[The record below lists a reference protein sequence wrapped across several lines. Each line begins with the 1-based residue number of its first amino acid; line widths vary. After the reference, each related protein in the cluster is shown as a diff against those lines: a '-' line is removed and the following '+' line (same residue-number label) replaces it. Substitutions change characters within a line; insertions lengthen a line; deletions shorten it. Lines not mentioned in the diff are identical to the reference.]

1 MPTTDTHANDDDPV
15 DYAARPL
22 PERYQ
27 HYRVEVDAAKYQ
39 MVPWEEIWRFRELF
53 GFLAWRDFIV
63 RYKQTAVGI
72 GWSLLQPLLMMAVM
86 TIVFGYFAGLAEG
99 STVPYAV
106 MVFSGVIVWQFFSQG
121 LTNVA
126 LSMTNNNAIVAK
138 IYFPRLILPASS
150 LLVNLVD
157 FAISMV
163 LLVGLMLIYEVAF
176 TWRLVMLLPLLL
188 LAAVLSFG
196 VGTLVAALNVRYRDF
211 KHILPFI
218 IQIGLYITPVGFNS
232 DKVPEQWRFVYSL
245 NPMVGVVDGF
255 RWAILD
261 TTTIYLPGLLVSIGL
276 TLIICWFGVRF
287 FRSSESWFADI
298 I

>member
-1 MPTTDTHANDDDPV
+1 MPEIETSDPDI
-15 DYAARPL
+15 DYSQRPL
-22 PERYQ
+22 PERYKG
-27 HYRVEVDAAKYQ
+27 HRVDVDAAKYQ
-39 MVPWEEIWRFRELF
+39 MVPWAEIWRFRELF

-72 GWSLLQPLLMMAVM
+72 GWSLLQPLLMMIVM

-126 LSMTNNNAIVAK
+126 MSMTNNNAIVAK

-157 FAISMV
+157 FAISML
-163 LLVGLMLIYEVAF
+163 LLVVLMIGYDVAF
-176 TWRLVMLLPLLL
+176 TWRLFCLVPLLL
-188 LAAVLSFG
+188 LAATLSFG

-211 KHILPFI
+211 KHILPFVV
-218 IQIGLYITPVGFNS
+218 QIGLYITPVGFSS
-232 DKVPEQWRFVYSL
+232 DKVPDAWRFVYSL

-261 TTTIYLPGLLVSIGL
+261 SATLYWPGLWISIIL
-276 TLIICWFGVRF
+276 TLGICYIGIRF

>member
-1 MPTTDTHANDDDPV
+1 MSVGTESAPEGL
-15 DYAARPL
+15 DYASRPL

-27 HYRVEVDAAKYQ
+27 ASRVEVDAARFA
-39 MVPWEEIWRFRELF
+39 MVPWAEIWRFRELF

-72 GWSLLQPLLMMAVM
+72 GWSLLQPLLMMIVM
-86 TIVFGYFAGLAEG
+86 TIVFGYFAGLAKG

-157 FAISMV
+157 FVISMA
-163 LLVGLMLIYEVAF
+163 LLCGLMLIYHVDF
-176 TWRLVMLLPLLL
+176 TWRLVCLLPLLL
-188 LAAVLSFG
+188 LAGTLSFG
-196 VGTLVAALNVRYRDF
+196 VGVLVAALNVRYRDF
-211 KHILPFI
+211 KHILPFV
-218 IQIGLYITPVGFNS
+218 IQIGLYITPIGFSS
-232 DKVPEQWRFVYSL
+232 DKVPEAWRFVYSL

-261 TTTIYLPGLLVSIGL
+261 SATMYMPGLWVSVGL
-276 TLIICWFGVRF
+276 TLVICWFGIRF

>member
-1 MPTTDTHANDDDPV
+1 MSDSV
-15 DYAARPL
+15 DYSQRPL
-22 PERYQ
+22 PERYKNK
-27 HYRVEVDAAKYQ
+27 RVEVDSAKFA
-39 MVPWEEIWRFRELF
+39 MVPWDEIWRFRELF

-72 GWSLLQPLLMMAVM
+72 GWSLLQPLLMMIVM
-86 TIVFGYFAGLAEG
+86 TIVFGYVAGLAKD
-99 STVPYAV
+99 SPVPYAV

-157 FAISMV
+157 FVISML
-163 LLVGLMLIYEVAF
+163 LLVVLMIVFDVSF
-176 TWRLVMLLPLLL
+176 TWRLICLVPLLV
-188 LAAVLSFG
+188 LAGTLSFG
-196 VGTLVAALNVRYRDF
+196 VGVLVAALNVRYRDF
-211 KHILPFI
+211 KHILPFV
-218 IQIGLYITPVGFNS
+218 IQIGLYITPVGFSS
-232 DKVPEQWRFVYSL
+232 DKVPEAWRFIYSL

-261 TTTIYLPGLLVSIGL
+261 SATMYMPGLWVSVGL
-276 TLIICWFGVRF
+276 TLVICWFGIRF